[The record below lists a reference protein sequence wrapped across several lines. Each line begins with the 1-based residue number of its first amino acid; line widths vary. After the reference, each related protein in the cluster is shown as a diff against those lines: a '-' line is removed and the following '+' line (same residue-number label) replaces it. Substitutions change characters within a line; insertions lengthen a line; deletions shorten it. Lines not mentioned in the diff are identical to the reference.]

1 MHERAKP
8 RTERGLIERNENFV
22 QISRAT
28 IARSRLQ
35 SSPQLAPLVKVT
47 TKSRVAIVIRKI
59 RDGQPRRNHAKAL
72 IKGSKLAQKRLE
84 RSVA

>member
-1 MHERAKP
+1 
-8 RTERGLIERNENFV
+8 
-22 QISRAT
+22 
-28 IARSRLQ
+28 
-35 SSPQLAPLVKVT
+35 VKVT

-59 RDGQPRRNHAKAL
+59 SDGEPRRNHAKAL